1 MDYEQDSKLYDYHVE
16 LESKIVK
23 LENEISDLKTN
34 KDALIELSNRRYDI
48 IDDFASE
55 IASLKFWNKEY
66 KKNYQELEKKL
77 NLAFSDSAFDEI
89 PDCFKELN
97 RETIRGVITQ
107 FFHMY
112 KPR

>member
-1 MDYEQDSKLYDYHVE
+1 MNYELDSKQYDQYIE

-34 KDALIELSNRRYDI
+34 KEALVKLSNQRYDI
-48 IDDFASE
+48 IDNFASE

-66 KKNYQELEKKL
+66 KKNYKELEKKL
-77 NLAFSDSAFDEI
+77 NLAFSDSAFEEI
-89 PDCFKELN
+89 PDHLPNLKS
-97 RETIRGVITQ
+97 ETIRGVITQ

>member
-1 MDYEQDSKLYDYHVE
+1 MDYELDSKQYDQYIE

-34 KDALIELSNRRYDI
+34 KEALIELSNRRYDI

-66 KKNYQELEKKL
+66 KKNYAELEKKL
-77 NLAFSDSAFDEI
+77 NLAFSNSEFL
-89 PDCFKELN
+89 PNTKL
-97 RETIRGVITQ
+97 ETIRGVITQ